1 MCKKWAEWFV
11 PAVLAFSMA
20 LSTKLVMR
28 QGQSLVMTP
37 QLLQAIKLL
46 QFSNLELAS
55 FVQEELER
63 NPLLERADEAR
74 VEEPVADFPSSDAE
88 PRAEA
93 DATLGDAFN
102 DRTDADWNADT
113 FATDRGA
120 MESSLGTELGNTF
133 DDDRPP
139 TPSEPRDDIG
149 EAGLSSTSWSGS
161 TATGG
166 EGDSNL
172 EAYLA
177 ERLSLKDHLLAQL
190 PLAVVAAG
198 DRMIGHALID
208 GIDDA
213 GYFTDPLED
222 VADRLGA
229 PLKRVGAVLGAIQT
243 MDPSG
248 IGARNLAECLAIQ
261 LRDRDRYDPAMRAL
275 VANLHLVAKR
285 DLAGLRKVCGV
296 DDEDVVEMIA
306 EIRRLD
312 PKPGRAFGS
321 SAIQPVVPDVVVR
334 LAPDGSWLIELN
346 TDVLPRLLINQT
358 YAAKISRTK
367 GSEAD
372 RSFVSGC
379 LQTANWLTKSLE
391 QRART
396 ILKVAS
402 EIVRQQDAFF
412 AYGVEHLRPL
422 NLKAIAEATGMHE
435 STVSRVTS
443 NKYLSS
449 PRGLFELKYFFTAS
463 IASNSGGD
471 AHSAESVRFR
481 IRQMIDR
488 EGVGEVLSDDA
499 LVEKLREANID
510 IARRTVAKYRE
521 SMRIPSSVER
531 RRQKALH

>member
-1 MCKKWAEWFV
+1 
-11 PAVLAFSMA
+11 MA

-46 QFSNLELAS
+46 QFSNLELAT

-63 NPLLERADEAR
+63 NPLLERAEDTRSDEVQDGGGDLDR
-74 VEEPVADFPSSDAE
+74 VADGEAGASGDFNDN
-88 PRAEA
+88 AEA
-93 DATLGDAFN
+93 D
-102 DRTDADWNADT
+102 WSSES
-113 FATDRGA
+113 FATDRSA
-120 MESSLGTELGNTF
+120 LESSLGTELSNSF
-133 DDDRPP
+133 DEDRQLA
-139 TPSEPRDDIG
+139 TEPRG
-149 EAGLSSTSWSGS
+149 EFSEAGLSSSSWSGS
-161 TATGG
+161 SSVGSDG
-166 EGDSNL
+166 EAPNL

-177 ERLSLKDHLLAQL
+177 TKLSLKDHLLEQL
-190 PLAVVAAG
+190 PLAIADAP
-198 DRMIGHALID
+198 DRMIGHAIID
-208 GIDDA
+208 AIDEA
-213 GYFTDPLED
+213 GYLSDSVED
-222 VADRLGA
+222 VAGRLGT
-229 PLKRVGAVLGAIQT
+229 PVGRVERVLSQVQT
-243 MDPSG
+243 LDPSG
-248 IGARNLAECLAIQ
+248 VGARNLAECLAIQ
-261 LRDRDRYDPAMRAL
+261 LRDLDRFDPAMAAL
-275 VANLHLVAKR
+275 VANLDLVAKR
-285 DLAGLRKVCGV
+285 DIAGLRRVCGV
-296 DDEDVVEMIA
+296 DESDVLDMIA

-312 PKPGRAFGS
+312 PKPGRAFGG
-321 SAIQPVVPDVVVR
+321 SAIQPVVPDVTVR
-334 LAPDGSWLIELN
+334 AAPDGSWLIELN
-346 TDVLPRLLINQT
+346 TDVLPRLLVNQS
-358 YAAKISRTK
+358 YAAKISRGK

-396 ILKVAS
+396 ILKVAT

-471 AHSAESVRFR
+471 SHSAESVRFR
-481 IRQMIDR
+481 IKQMIER
-488 EGVGEVLSDDA
+488 ETANDILSDDA
-499 LVEKLREANID
+499 IVERLREANVD

-531 RRQKALH
+531 RRRKAAH